1 MVRCTKFREED
12 APQSALNYLRLAMKT
27 VSKEISSWIS
37 RGVYIVFG
45 MLLLGQRPAV
55 AQLYNGKEL
64 VKAVLI
70 SDVSAIQPGQKF
82 RLGVLYNITPG
93 WHIYWKYSGDSGI
106 PTKIE
111 WHLPQG
117 FKADDLQWPLPL
129 RDKEPGDL
137 EVFDYTSEVLLFAT
151 VQAPDVLPPG
161 PITIEAKTNW
171 LVCQSLCVP
180 GSAQLKLDLGSGS
193 SSASNAVQ
201 LFDKYS
207 AQVPK
212 PLANGIQA
220 QFNRNGKNLE
230 INVSGVPNGE
240 ALDFY
245 PFPPSDAEVG
255 HVSRNGSKLS
265 LSIESEAKPIDQID
279 GVLVV
284 GSGDRREGYEVG
296 GAGAV
301 PSTAG
306 NATTSTV
313 NATTSA
319 GFSAVLQALGFAL
332 IGGLILNVMPCVLP
346 VISLK
351 IFGFVSEAG
360 ERPQKAFWLSMAFAL
375 GILVCF
381 AVLAFVVVLVRA
393 TGAEVGWGFQFQDAR
408 FIVSISCLVFAF
420 ALNLFGVYELSV
432 SARATQGLAK
442 LASGQ
447 GYGSAFFQGVFATIL
462 ATPCTAPFL
471 GTASA
476 FAFAQ
481 PSWIT
486 FLVFMFVGLGMALP
500 YLVLAV
506 KPKWLRFLPR
516 PGDWMVRF
524 RQFMGFLLI
533 GTLLWLVWILGQM
546 KGVDAIVKL
555 GAALLLIS
563 ILAWIK
569 GSFWTPVSSARSRIL
584 AAAAMC
590 VAVLIAAGV
599 YSFVTRPS
607 QLVWQKF
614 TKDSLEKAL
623 ASGRPVFVDFT
634 ADWCL
639 TCKTNERFAID
650 TPQVRKAFSKQNAIL
665 LRADWTNGDPEIT
678 EILKNHGRAGVPMYL
693 VYPRGGKDDRPTLL
707 PELITSQTV
716 LDALNKS

>member
-1 MVRCTKFREED
+1 
-12 APQSALNYLRLAMKT
+12 MKT
-27 VSKEISSWIS
+27 VSRDLSSWIL
-37 RGVYIVFG
+37 RGVYITFSIVLFC
-45 MLLLGQRPAV
+45 QRSAV
-55 AQLYNGKEL
+55 AQKYNGKEL
-64 VKAVLI
+64 VKAELI
-70 SDVSAIQPGQKF
+70 SDVSAIKPGQKF
-82 RLGVLYNITPG
+82 RLGVLYNIEPG
-93 WHIYWKYSGDSGI
+93 WHIYWKYPGDSGI

-111 WHLPQG
+111 WHLPPG
-117 FKADDLQWPLPL
+117 FKVHDLQWPLPL

-137 EVFDYTSEVLLFAT
+137 EVFDYTSEILLFAT
-151 VQAPDVLPPG
+151 VEAPDELPPG
-161 PITIEAKTNW
+161 SITLEAKTNW

-180 GSAQLKLDLGSGS
+180 GSAQLKLDLGSGN

-212 PLANGIQA
+212 PLAKGIQA
-220 QFNRNGKNLE
+220 QFNRSGKKLE
-230 INVSGVPNGE
+230 IGVSGVPNEE

-245 PFPPSDAEVG
+245 PFPPAETEVG
-255 HVSRNGSKLS
+255 HVSRNGSKLF
-265 LSIESEAKPIDQID
+265 LSIESEPKPIDQIE

-284 GSGDRREGYEVG
+284 GSGDNREGYEIS
-296 GAGAV
+296 GAAV
-301 PSTAG
+301 PSPTQNVTA
-306 NATTSTV
+306 
-313 NATTSA
+313 SA
-319 GFSAVLQALGFAL
+319 GFGALLQALGFAL

-381 AVLAFVVVLVRA
+381 AVLAFVVILVRA
-393 TGAEVGWGFQFQDAR
+393 TGAQVGWGFQFQDDR
-408 FIVSISCLVFAF
+408 FIVAISCLVFAF

-432 SARATQGLAK
+432 SARATQGLAM

-481 PSWIT
+481 PFWIT
-486 FLVFMFVGLGMALP
+486 FLVFTFVGLGMALP
-500 YLVLAV
+500 YLVLAI
-506 KPKWLRFLPR
+506 KPNWLRFLPR

-546 KGVDAIVKL
+546 KGVDAIVQL
-555 GAALLLIS
+555 GALLLLIS

-569 GSFWTPVSSARSRIL
+569 GSFWTPVSSTRSRIL

-590 VAVLIAAGV
+590 GAALIAAGV

-607 QLVWQKF
+607 ELVWQPF

-650 TPQVRKAFSKQNAIL
+650 TPQVREAFSKQNAIL
-665 LRADWTNGDPEIT
+665 LKADWTKGDPEIT

-693 VYPRGGKDDRPTLL
+693 VYPRGHKEDQPTLL

>member
-1 MVRCTKFREED
+1 
-12 APQSALNYLRLAMKT
+12 MKT
-27 VSKEISSWIS
+27 VSREISSWIL
-37 RGVYIVFG
+37 RGVYIMFC
-45 MLLLGQRPAV
+45 MLLLWQRPAV
-55 AQLYNGKEL
+55 AQLYQGKEL
-64 VKAVLI
+64 VKAALI
-70 SDVSAIQPGQKF
+70 SDVTAIKPGQKF
-82 RLGVLYNITPG
+82 RLGVLYKIEPG

-111 WHLPQG
+111 WHLPPG
-117 FKADDLQWPLPL
+117 FKAHDLQWPLPL

-151 VQAPDVLPPG
+151 VEAPDALPPG
-161 PITIEAKTNW
+161 TITIEAKTDW

-193 SSASNAVQ
+193 SSASDAVQ

-212 PLANGIQA
+212 PLAKGIQA
-220 QFNRNGKNLE
+220 QFNRSGKNLE
-230 INVSGVPNGE
+230 ISVSGVPNGE

-255 HVSRNGSKLS
+255 HVSKNGSKLF
-265 LSIESEAKPIDQID
+265 LSIESEPKPIDRID

-284 GSGDRREGYEVG
+284 GSGDQREGYEVS
-296 GAGAV
+296 GAAV
-301 PSTAG
+301 PSTTQ
-306 NATTSTV
+306 NV
-313 NATTSA
+313 TTSA
-319 GFSAVLQALGFAL
+319 GLGAVLQALAFAL

-375 GILVCF
+375 GILICF

-393 TGAEVGWGFQFQDAR
+393 TGAQVGWGFQFQDPR
-408 FIVSISCLVFAF
+408 FIVAISCLVFAF

-432 SARATQGLAK
+432 SARATEGLAK

-506 KPKWLRFLPR
+506 QPKWLRFLPR

-533 GTLLWLVWILGQM
+533 GTLLWLVWVLGQM
-546 KGVDAIVKL
+546 KGADAIVKL

-569 GSFWTPVSSARSRIL
+569 GSFWTPLSSARSRIL

-590 VAVLIAAGV
+590 VVVLFAAGV
-599 YSFVTRPS
+599 YNFVTRPS

-614 TKDSLEKAL
+614 SKDSLEKAL

-665 LRADWTNGDPEIT
+665 LRADWTKGDPEIT

-693 VYPRGGKDDRPTLL
+693 VYPRGGKEDQPTLL

-716 LDALNKS
+716 LDALDKS

>member
-1 MVRCTKFREED
+1 VCGILPFC
-12 APQSALNYLRLAMKT
+12 QH
-27 VSKEISSWIS
+27 
-37 RGVYIVFG
+37 
-45 MLLLGQRPAV
+45 PAV
-55 AQLYNGKEL
+55 AQQYNGKEL
-64 VKAVLI
+64 VKAALI
-70 SDVSAIQPGQKF
+70 SDVSAIKPGQKF
-82 RLGVLYNITPG
+82 RLGVLYNIEPG

-106 PTKIE
+106 PTKID
-111 WHLPQG
+111 WHLPPG
-117 FKADDLQWPLPL
+117 FKVGDLQWPLPL

-137 EVFDYTSEVLLFAT
+137 EVFGYTSEVLLFAT
-151 VQAPDVLPPG
+151 VEAPDALPPG
-161 PITIEAKTNW
+161 PIPIEAKTNW

-193 SSASNAVQ
+193 SSASNAAQ

-212 PLANGIQA
+212 PLAKGIQA
-220 QFNRNGKNLE
+220 QFNRSGKNLE
-230 INVSGVPNGE
+230 ISVSGAPSGE
-240 ALDFY
+240 AIDFY
-245 PFPPSDAEVG
+245 PLPPSETEVG
-255 HVSRNGSKLS
+255 HVSRNGSKLL
-265 LSIESEAKPIDQID
+265 LSIESEPKPIDRIE

-284 GSGDRREGYEVG
+284 GSGDKREGYEIS
-296 GAGAV
+296 GAAV
-301 PSTAG
+301 PSASG
-306 NATTSTV
+306 NM
-313 NATTSA
+313 TTSA
-319 GFSAVLQALGFAL
+319 GFGALLQALGFAL

-360 ERPQKAFWLSMAFAL
+360 ESPQKAFRLSMAFAL

-381 AVLAFVVVLVRA
+381 AVLASVVILVRA
-393 TGAEVGWGFQFQDAR
+393 TGAQVGWGFQFQDAR
-408 FIVSISCLVFAF
+408 FIVFISCLVFAF

-481 PSWIT
+481 PPWIT
-486 FLVFMFVGLGMALP
+486 FLVFMFVGLGMTLP
-500 YLVLAV
+500 YLILAI
-506 KPKWLRFLPR
+506 KPEWLRFLPR
-516 PGDWMVRF
+516 PGNWMVRV

-546 KGVDAIVKL
+546 KGVDAIVQL

-569 GSFWTPVSSARSRIL
+569 GSFWNPVSTALSRIL
-584 AAAAMC
+584 AATAMC
-590 VAVLIAAGV
+590 VAILLAAGV

-607 QLVWQKF
+607 QLVWQQF
-614 TKDSLEKAL
+614 SKDSLEKAL

-665 LRADWTNGDPEIT
+665 LRADWTKGDPEIT
-678 EILKNHGRAGVPMYL
+678 EILKSHGRAGVPMYL
-693 VYPRGGKDDRPTLL
+693 VYPRGGKDDEPTVL

>member
-1 MVRCTKFREED
+1 
-12 APQSALNYLRLAMKT
+12 MKT
-27 VSKEISSWIS
+27 VSREISWIL

-45 MLLLGQRPAV
+45 MLLLCQRSAV
-55 AQLYNGKEL
+55 AQQYNGKEL
-64 VKAVLI
+64 VKAELI
-70 SDVSAIQPGQKF
+70 SDVSAIEPGQKF
-82 RLGVLYNITPG
+82 RLGVLYKIEPG

-106 PTKIE
+106 PTKVE
-111 WHLPQG
+111 WHLPPG
-117 FKADDLQWPLPL
+117 FKAHDLQWPLPF

-137 EVFDYTSEVLLFAT
+137 EVFAYNSEILLFTT
-151 VQAPDVLPPG
+151 VEAPNTLPPG
-161 PITIEAKTNW
+161 TVSIEAKTNW

-180 GSAQLKLDLGSGS
+180 GSAQLKLDLASGG

-212 PLANGIQA
+212 PLAKGMQA
-220 QFNRNGKNLE
+220 QFNRSGKNLE
-230 INVSGVPNGE
+230 ISVSGVPNEE

-245 PFPPSDAEVG
+245 PFPPSDTEVG
-255 HVSRNGSKLS
+255 HVSRNGSTLF
-265 LSIESEAKPIDQID
+265 LSIESEPKPINQIA

-284 GSGDRREGYEVG
+284 GSGDKREGYEVS
-296 GAGAV
+296 GAAV
-301 PSTAG
+301 PSTTRNLTA
-306 NATTSTV
+306 
-313 NATTSA
+313 SA
-319 GFSAVLQALGFAL
+319 GLGALLQALGFAL

-393 TGAEVGWGFQFQDAR
+393 TGAQVGWGFQFQDDR
-408 FIVSISCLVFAF
+408 FVVVISCLVFAF

-486 FLVFMFVGLGMALP
+486 FVVFMFVGLGMALP

-546 KGVDAIVKL
+546 KGADAIVKL

-569 GSFWTPVSSARSRIL
+569 GSFWAPLSSARSRIL

-590 VAVLIAAGV
+590 IAVLIAAGV
-599 YSFVTRPS
+599 YSFVTQPS
-607 QLVWQKF
+607 QLVWQRF

-665 LRADWTNGDPEIT
+665 LRADWTKGDPEIT

-693 VYPRGGKDDRPTLL
+693 VYPRGGKEDQPTLL